1 MSNERTVK
9 VTLIKS
15 VIGYKQDQRKTVQ
28 ALGLKKLNES
38 RVHKETPQIRGMLN
52 KVSHLLRIEEVEE

>member
-1 MSNERTVK
+1 MSSERTVK

-28 ALGLKKLNES
+28 ALGLRKLNES